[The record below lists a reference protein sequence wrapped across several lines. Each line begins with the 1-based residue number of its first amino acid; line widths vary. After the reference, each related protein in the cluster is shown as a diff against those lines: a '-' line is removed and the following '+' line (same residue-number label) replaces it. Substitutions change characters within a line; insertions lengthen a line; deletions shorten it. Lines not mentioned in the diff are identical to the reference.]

1 MKYWLPILNHGLH
14 LIMKLKIYKRK
25 SMTNSDLQQL
35 SSDFFQNSLD
45 SSPTSAIM
53 RGHKQYFDQIEELN
67 EETFEKE
74 TKAVNDFIS
83 RLESI
88 DSESLSSREKVTHGM
103 LEFALSSN
111 KDSLM
116 DRSWEFGAGVSGFT
130 GFLIDYNQ
138 QMFVP
143 DSESADMLLKRLELY
158 KRLFTQ
164 IADVQMIGLKN
175 NRVATER
182 NLLRTIDQLENYL
195 GSSLDEDPLLL
206 VNFSPEIS
214 DSFIYDWKENA
225 KKIIDSN
232 IRPTVLA
239 YLEQL
244 KSDHIP
250 KGRPDEHSGI
260 MWIDGGEE
268 TYLRALRKYTGHKNI
283 TVKEVHEVGLS
294 EIERLKKEF
303 FEIGEN
309 VFPGVSTPEEVLQ
322 KMQTEPSMRYE
333 SKEQMLQLAVETIER
348 AYKPLDQWFT
358 VFPKS
363 SCKVLPVPA
372 ESEQH
377 APPAYYYPPLP
388 DGSRDGTYFLNTYK
402 AETKS
407 IFEAESVAFHEA
419 IPGHHLDRT
428 IAVELQDVPEFQKYV
443 ASTAFVEGWGLYS
456 EQLANEMGLYSNNVQ
471 QLGRLGNDAWRACRL
486 VLDTGMHGMGW
497 SRNEAIEFFRENSPI
512 EEINAEIETDR
523 YIAWPGQ
530 ACSYKIGQL
539 KIEELRRKAENEL
552 GDKFDIRYF
561 HDEVL
566 CDGGITLPI
575 LENKIK
581 DFIQRHSV

>member
-1 MKYWLPILNHGLH
+1 
-14 LIMKLKIYKRK
+14 
-25 SMTNSDLQQL
+25 MTNKNLVDL
-35 SSDFFQNSLD
+35 SKDFFQNSLD
-45 SSPTSAIM
+45 VSPTSAIM
-53 RGHKQYFDQIEELN
+53 RGHKAYFDKIEELT
-67 EETFEKE
+67 EEQFASDSKN
-74 TKAVNDFIS
+74 VNDYMK
-83 RLESI
+83 RLGEI
-88 DSESLSSREKVTHGM
+88 DFNSLSNRERVTYGM
-103 LEFALSSN
+103 LEFALGSN
-111 KDSLM
+111 KDSLL
-116 DRSWEFGAGVSGFT
+116 DRGWEFSAGVAGFT

-138 QMFVP
+138 QMFIP
-143 DSESADMLLKRLELY
+143 DIESADLLLKRLELY
-158 KRLFTQ
+158 KRLFNQ
-164 IADVQMIGLKN
+164 IASVQKTGLDN

-195 GSSLDEDPLLL
+195 ETTLDDDPLLL
-206 VNFSPEIS
+206 VNFSPNIS
-214 DSFIYDWKENA
+214 DGDVSNWKEKA
-225 KKIIDSN
+225 KVIIESN
-232 IRPTVLA
+232 IRPSVLS

-244 KSDHIP
+244 RTEHLP
-250 KGRPDEHSGI
+250 KGRSDDKSGI
-260 MWIDGGEE
+260 MWIEGGEE
-268 TYLRALRKYTGHKNI
+268 VYFRSLRKYTGHKDT
-283 TVKEVHEVGLS
+283 TVKEVHEIGMS

-303 FEIGEN
+303 FEVGKN
-309 VFPGVSTPEEVLQ
+309 VFSEVNSPEDVIH
-322 KMQTEPSMRYE
+322 KMQTDPAMRYE
-333 SKEQMLQLAVETIER
+333 SKEQMLQLAVDTIER
-348 AYKPLDQWFT
+348 AYKPLAEWFT

-363 SCKVLPVPA
+363 PCKVLPVPA
-372 ESEQH
+372 AAEQH

-407 IFEAESVAFHEA
+407 IFESESVAFHEA

-428 IAVELQDVPEFQKYV
+428 IAVELQDVPDFQRYV

-456 EQLANEMGLYSNNVQ
+456 EQLANEMGLYSNDVQ

-497 SRNEAIEFFRENSPI
+497 SRDKAIKFFKANSPI

-530 ACSYKIGQL
+530 ACSYKMGQL

-552 GDKFDIRYF
+552 GDKFDIRHF

-575 LENKIK
+575 LENKINT
-581 DFIQRHSV
+581 FITKHQS

>member
-1 MKYWLPILNHGLH
+1 
-14 LIMKLKIYKRK
+14 
-25 SMTNSDLQQL
+25 MTNSDLQQL

-88 DSESLSSREKVTHGM
+88 DPEPLSNREKVTHGM

-195 GSSLDEDPLLL
+195 GSSLEEDPLLL

-333 SKEQMLQLAVETIER
+333 SKEQMLQLAVDTIER

-363 SCKVLPVPA
+363 PCKVLPVPA

-456 EQLANEMGLYSNNVQ
+456 EQLANEMGLYSNDVQ

-497 SRNEAIEFFRENSPI
+497 SRNEAIEFFRANSPI

-575 LENKIK
+575 LESKIK
-581 DFIQRHSV
+581 EFIQRHSV

>member
-1 MKYWLPILNHGLH
+1 
-14 LIMKLKIYKRK
+14 
-25 SMTNSDLQQL
+25 MTNSDLQQL

-88 DSESLSSREKVTHGM
+88 DTESLSNREKVTHGM

-158 KRLFTQ
+158 KRLYTQ
-164 IADVQMIGLKN
+164 IAEVQKIGLKN

-195 GSSLDEDPLLL
+195 GSSLEEDPLLL

-214 DSFIYDWKENA
+214 ESFISDWKEKA
-225 KKIIDSN
+225 KKIIDLN

-333 SKEQMLQLAVETIER
+333 SKEQMLQLAVDTIER

-363 SCKVLPVPA
+363 PCKVLPVPA

-428 IAVELQDVPEFQKYV
+428 IAVELQDVPDFQKYV

-456 EQLANEMGLYSNNVQ
+456 EQLANEMGLYSNDVQ

-497 SRNEAIEFFRENSPI
+497 SRDKAIEFFRANSPI
-512 EEINAEIETDR
+512 EEINSEIETDR

-530 ACSYKIGQL
+530 ACSYKMGQL

-552 GDKFDIRYF
+552 GDKFDIKYF

-575 LENKIK
+575 LENKTEN
-581 DFIQRHSV
+581 FINKYKN

>member
-1 MKYWLPILNHGLH
+1 
-14 LIMKLKIYKRK
+14 
-25 SMTNSDLQQL
+25 MTNNELQQL
-35 SSDFFQNSLD
+35 SKDFFQNSLD

-74 TKAVNDFIS
+74 TEAVNDFIS
-83 RLESI
+83 RLENI
-88 DSESLSSREKVTHGM
+88 DPESLSNREKVTHGM

-158 KRLFTQ
+158 KRLFSQ

-195 GSSLDEDPLLL
+195 GSSLEEDPLLL
-206 VNFSPEIS
+206 INFSPEIS
-214 DSFIYDWKENA
+214 DSFISDWKEKA

-239 YLEQL
+239 YFEQL

-250 KGRPDEHSGI
+250 KGRSDEHSGI

-309 VFPGVSTPEEVLQ
+309 VFPGVSTPEEVLE

-333 SKEQMLQLAVETIER
+333 SKEQMLQLAVDTIER

-363 SCKVLPVPA
+363 PCKVLPVPA

-456 EQLANEMGLYSNNVQ
+456 EQLANEMGLYSNDVQ

-497 SRNEAIEFFRENSPI
+497 SRDKAVEFFRANSPI
-512 EEINAEIETDR
+512 EEINSEIETDR

-530 ACSYKIGQL
+530 ACSYKMGQL

-581 DFIQRHSV
+581 DFIQKHSV

>member
-1 MKYWLPILNHGLH
+1 
-14 LIMKLKIYKRK
+14 
-25 SMTNSDLQQL
+25 MTNSDLQQL

-88 DSESLSSREKVTHGM
+88 DPEPLSNREKVTHGM

-195 GSSLDEDPLLL
+195 GSSLEEDPLLL

-214 DSFIYDWKENA
+214 DSFISDWKEKA

-333 SKEQMLQLAVETIER
+333 SKEQMLQLAVDTIER

-363 SCKVLPVPA
+363 PCKVLPVPA

-456 EQLANEMGLYSNNVQ
+456 EQLANEMGLYSNDVQ

-497 SRNEAIEFFRENSPI
+497 SRNEAIEFFRANSPI

-530 ACSYKIGQL
+530 ACSYKMGQL

>member
-1 MKYWLPILNHGLH
+1 
-14 LIMKLKIYKRK
+14 
-25 SMTNSDLQQL
+25 MTNSDLQQL

-53 RGHKQYFDQIEELN
+53 RGHKQYFDQIEELD

-88 DSESLSSREKVTHGM
+88 DPESLSNREKVTHGM
-103 LEFALSSN
+103 LDFALSSN
-111 KDSLM
+111 KDSLQ

-138 QMFVP
+138 QMYVP
-143 DSESADMLLKRLELY
+143 DSESADMLLKRFELY

-164 IADVQMIGLKN
+164 IADVQMVGLKS

-195 GSSLDEDPLLL
+195 GASLEEDPLLL

-214 DSFIYDWKENA
+214 ESFISDWREKA

-250 KGRPDEHSGI
+250 KGRSDEHSGI

-268 TYLRALRKYTGHKNI
+268 AYLRALRKYTGHKNI

-309 VFPGVSTPEEVLQ
+309 VFSGVSTPEEVLQ

-333 SKEQMLQLAVETIER
+333 SKEQMLQLAVDTIER

-363 SCKVLPVPA
+363 PCKVLPVPA
-372 ESEQH
+372 EPEQH

-456 EQLANEMGLYSNNVQ
+456 EQLANEMGLYSNDVQ

-497 SRNEAIEFFRENSPI
+497 SRDKAIEFFRANSPI

-530 ACSYKIGQL
+530 ACSYKMGQL
-539 KIEELRRKAENEL
+539 KIEELRSKAENEL
-552 GDKFDIRYF
+552 GNNFDIRLF

-575 LENKIK
+575 LENKI
-581 DFIQRHSV
+581 DTFIVQHKS

>member
-1 MKYWLPILNHGLH
+1 
-14 LIMKLKIYKRK
+14 
-25 SMTNSDLQQL
+25 MTNNELQQL

-53 RGHKQYFDQIEELN
+53 RGHKQYFDQIEEMTD
-67 EETFEKE
+67 ETFEKE
-74 TKAVNDFIS
+74 TKKVNDFIS
-83 RLESI
+83 RLEGI
-88 DSESLSSREKVTHGM
+88 NAESLSNREKVTHGM

-111 KDSLM
+111 KDSLL

-158 KRLFTQ
+158 KRLYTQ
-164 IADVQMIGLKN
+164 IAEVQKIGLNN

-195 GSSLDEDPLLL
+195 GSSLEEDPLLL
-206 VNFSPEIS
+206 INFSPEIS
-214 DSFIYDWKENA
+214 ESFISEWKEKA
-225 KKIIDSN
+225 KKIIDVN

-239 YLEQL
+239 YLDQL
-244 KSDHIP
+244 KTEHIP
-250 KGRPDEHSGI
+250 KGRTDEHSGI
-260 MWIDGGEE
+260 MWIEGGEE
-268 TYLRALRKYTGHKNI
+268 TYLRALRKYTGHKDI
-283 TVKEVHEVGLS
+283 TVQEVHDVGLS
-294 EIERLKKEF
+294 EIDRLKKEF

-333 SKEQMLQLAVETIER
+333 SKEQMLQLAVDTIER
-348 AYKPLDQWFT
+348 AYKPLEEWFT

-363 SCKVLPVPA
+363 PCKVLPVPA

-428 IAVELQDVPEFQKYV
+428 IAVELQDVPDFQKYV

-456 EQLANEMGLYSNNVQ
+456 EQLANEMGLYSNDVQ

-497 SRNEAIEFFRENSPI
+497 SRDKAIEFFKANSPI
-512 EEINAEIETDR
+512 EEINSEIETDR

-530 ACSYKIGQL
+530 ACSYKMGQL
-539 KIEELRRKAENEL
+539 KIEELRRKAEKEL

-575 LENKIK
+575 LENKI
-581 DFIQRHSV
+581 DAFIAKHKS

>member
-1 MKYWLPILNHGLH
+1 
-14 LIMKLKIYKRK
+14 
-25 SMTNSDLQQL
+25 MTTDLLMQL
-35 SSDFFQNSLD
+35 SNDFFQNSLD

-53 RGHKQYFDQIEELN
+53 RGHKTYFDKLEELTD
-67 EETFEKE
+67 ETFSEENKVVDE
-74 TKAVNDFIS
+74 FIS
-83 RLESI
+83 RLGKI
-88 DSESLSSREKVTHGM
+88 DQVTLSDREKVTYGM
-103 LEFALSSN
+103 LDFALSSN
-111 KDSLM
+111 KDSLL

-143 DSESADMLLKRLELY
+143 DIESADMLLKRLELY

-164 IADVQMIGLKN
+164 IAAVQKVGLDN

-195 GSSLDEDPLLL
+195 SSAIDQDPLLL

-214 DSFIYDWKENA
+214 DSQISEWKEKA
-225 KKIIDSN
+225 KKIIESN
-232 IRPTVLA
+232 IRPTVLT
-239 YLEQL
+239 YMEQL
-244 KSDHIP
+244 KLEHLP
-250 KGRPDEHSGI
+250 NGRPDEKSGI
-260 MWIDGGEE
+260 MWIEGGEE
-268 TYLRALRKYTGHKNI
+268 TYLRALRKYTGYKNI
-283 TVKEVHEVGLS
+283 TVEEVHQVGLS
-294 EIERLKKEF
+294 EIDRLKKEF
-303 FEIGEN
+303 FEIGEG
-309 VFPGVSTPEEVLQ
+309 VFPGVITPEEVLH
-322 KMQTEPSMRYE
+322 KMQTDPSMRYE
-333 SKEQMLQLAVETIER
+333 SKEQMLQLAVDTIER
-348 AYKPLDQWFT
+348 AYKPLGEWFT

-363 SCKVLPVPA
+363 PCKVLPVPA
-372 ESEQH
+372 ASEQH

-428 IAVELQDVPEFQKYV
+428 IAVELQDVPDFQKYV

-456 EQLANEMGLYSNNVQ
+456 EQLANEMGLYSNDVQ

-497 SRNEAIEFFRENSPI
+497 SRDKAIEFFKANSPI
-512 EEINAEIETDR
+512 EEINSEIETDR

-530 ACSYKIGQL
+530 ACSYKMGQL
-539 KIEELRRKAENEL
+539 KIEELRRKAEKEL

-575 LENKIK
+575 LENKI
-581 DFIQRHSV
+581 DTFIAKHKS

>member
-1 MKYWLPILNHGLH
+1 
-14 LIMKLKIYKRK
+14 
-25 SMTNSDLQQL
+25 MTNNELQQL

-53 RGHKQYFDQIEELN
+53 RGHKQYFDQIEEMTD
-67 EETFEKE
+67 ETFKKE
-74 TKAVNDFIS
+74 TKKVNDFIS
-83 RLESI
+83 RLEGI
-88 DSESLSSREKVTHGM
+88 NAESLSNREKVTHGM

-111 KDSLM
+111 KDSLL
-116 DRSWEFGAGVSGFT
+116 DRNWEFGAGVSGFT

-158 KRLFTQ
+158 KRLYTQ
-164 IADVQMIGLKN
+164 IAEVQKIGLNN

-195 GSSLDEDPLLL
+195 GSSLEEDPLLL
-206 VNFSPEIS
+206 INFSPEIS
-214 DSFIYDWKENA
+214 ESFISDWKEKA
-225 KKIIDSN
+225 KKIIDVN

-239 YLEQL
+239 YLDQL
-244 KSDHIP
+244 KTEHIP
-250 KGRPDEHSGI
+250 KGRTDEHSGI
-260 MWIDGGEE
+260 MWIEGGEE
-268 TYLRALRKYTGHKNI
+268 TYLRALRKYTGHKDI
-283 TVKEVHEVGLS
+283 TVQEVHNVGLS
-294 EIERLKKEF
+294 EIDRLKKEF
-303 FEIGEN
+303 FEIGES

-333 SKEQMLQLAVETIER
+333 SKEQMLQLAVDTIER
-348 AYKPLDQWFT
+348 AYKPLEEWFT

-363 SCKVLPVPA
+363 PCKVLPVPA

-388 DGSRDGTYFLNTYK
+388 DGSRDGTYFLNTFK

-428 IAVELQDVPEFQKYV
+428 IAVELQDVPDFQKYV

-456 EQLANEMGLYSNNVQ
+456 EQLANEMGLYSNDVQ

-497 SRNEAIEFFRENSPI
+497 SRDKAIEFFKANSPI
-512 EEINAEIETDR
+512 EEINSEIETDR

-530 ACSYKIGQL
+530 ACSYKMGQL
-539 KIEELRRKAENEL
+539 KIEELRRKAEKEL

-575 LENKIK
+575 LENKI
-581 DFIQRHSV
+581 DTFIAKHKS

>member
-1 MKYWLPILNHGLH
+1 
-14 LIMKLKIYKRK
+14 
-25 SMTNSDLQQL
+25 MTTDLLVQL
-35 SSDFFQNSLD
+35 SNDFFQNSLD

-53 RGHKQYFDQIEELN
+53 RGHKTYFDKLEELTDETFN
-67 EETFEKE
+67 EETKVVDE
-74 TKAVNDFIS
+74 FIS
-83 RLESI
+83 RLGKI
-88 DSESLSSREKVTHGM
+88 DYDTLSDREKVTYGM

-111 KDSLM
+111 KDSLL

-143 DSESADMLLKRLELY
+143 DIESADMLLKRLELY

-164 IADVQMIGLKN
+164 IAAVQKVGLDN

-195 GSSLDEDPLLL
+195 SSAIDNDPLLL

-214 DSFIYDWKENA
+214 ESQISEWKEKA
-225 KKIIDSN
+225 KKIIETN
-232 IRPTVLA
+232 VRPTVLT
-239 YLEQL
+239 YMEQL
-244 KSDHIP
+244 KLEHLPNGRSDE
-250 KGRPDEHSGI
+250 KSGI

-268 TYLRALRKYTGHKNI
+268 AYLRALRRYTGHKDI
-283 TVKEVHEVGLS
+283 TVKDVHQVGLS
-294 EIERLKKEF
+294 EIDRLKKEF
-303 FEIGEN
+303 FTIGEG
-309 VFPGVSTPEEVLQ
+309 VFPGVTTPEEVLH
-322 KMQTEPSMRYE
+322 KMQTDPSMRYE
-333 SKEQMLQLAVETIER
+333 SKEQMLQLAVDTIER
-348 AYKPLDQWFT
+348 AYKPLGQWFT

-363 SCKVLPVPA
+363 PCKVLPVPA
-372 ESEQH
+372 ASEQH

-428 IAVELQDVPEFQKYV
+428 IAVELQDVPDFQKYV

-456 EQLANEMGLYSNNVQ
+456 EQLANEMGLYSNDVQ

-497 SRNEAIEFFRENSPI
+497 SRDKAIEFFKANSPI
-512 EEINAEIETDR
+512 EEINSEIETDR

-530 ACSYKIGQL
+530 ACSYKMGQL
-539 KIEELRRKAENEL
+539 KIEELRRKAEKEL

-575 LENKIK
+575 LENKI
-581 DFIQRHSV
+581 DAFIVKHKS

>member
-1 MKYWLPILNHGLH
+1 
-14 LIMKLKIYKRK
+14 
-25 SMTNSDLQQL
+25 MTTNLLVQL
-35 SSDFFQNSLD
+35 SNDFFQNSLD

-53 RGHKQYFDQIEELN
+53 RGHKTYFDKLEELTDETFN
-67 EETFEKE
+67 EETKVVDE
-74 TKAVNDFIS
+74 FIS
-83 RLESI
+83 RLGKIEQ
-88 DSESLSSREKVTHGM
+88 DTLSDREKVTYGM

-111 KDSLM
+111 KDSLL

-143 DSESADMLLKRLELY
+143 DIESADMLLKRLELY

-164 IADVQMIGLKN
+164 IAAVQKVGLDN

-195 GSSLDEDPLLL
+195 SSAIDDDPLLL

-214 DSFIYDWKENA
+214 ESQVSEWKEKA
-225 KKIIDSN
+225 KKIIETN
-232 IRPTVLA
+232 VRPTVLT
-239 YLEQL
+239 YMEQL
-244 KSDHIP
+244 KLEHLPNGRSDE
-250 KGRPDEHSGI
+250 KSGI

-268 TYLRALRKYTGHKNI
+268 AYLRALRRYTGHKDI
-283 TVKEVHEVGLS
+283 TVKDVHQVGLS
-294 EIERLKKEF
+294 EIDRLKKEF
-303 FEIGEN
+303 FTIGEG
-309 VFPGVSTPEEVLQ
+309 VFPGVTSPEEVLH
-322 KMQTEPSMRYE
+322 KMQTDPSMRYE
-333 SKEQMLQLAVETIER
+333 SKEQMLQLAVDTIER
-348 AYKPLDQWFT
+348 AYKPLGEWFT

-363 SCKVLPVPA
+363 PCKVLPVPA
-372 ESEQH
+372 ASEQH

-428 IAVELQDVPEFQKYV
+428 IAVELQDVPDFQKYV

-456 EQLANEMGLYSNNVQ
+456 EQLANEMGLYSNDVQ

-497 SRNEAIEFFRENSPI
+497 SREKAIEFFKANSPI

-530 ACSYKIGQL
+530 ACSYKMGQL
-539 KIEELRRKAENEL
+539 KIEELRRKAEKEL

-575 LENKIK
+575 LENKI
-581 DFIQRHSV
+581 DTFIAKHKS

>member
-1 MKYWLPILNHGLH
+1 
-14 LIMKLKIYKRK
+14 
-25 SMTNSDLQQL
+25 MTNNELQQL

-53 RGHKQYFDQIEELN
+53 RGHKQYFDQIEEMTD
-67 EETFEKE
+67 ETFKKE
-74 TKAVNDFIS
+74 TKKVNDFIS
-83 RLESI
+83 RLEGI
-88 DSESLSSREKVTHGM
+88 NAESLSNREKVTHGM

-111 KDSLM
+111 KDSLL

-158 KRLFTQ
+158 KRLYTQ
-164 IADVQMIGLKN
+164 IAEVQKIGLNN

-195 GSSLDEDPLLL
+195 GSSLEEDPLLL
-206 VNFSPEIS
+206 INFSPEIS
-214 DSFIYDWKENA
+214 ESFISDWKEKA
-225 KKIIDSN
+225 KKIIDVN

-239 YLEQL
+239 YLDQL
-244 KSDHIP
+244 KTEHIP
-250 KGRPDEHSGI
+250 KGRTDEHSGI
-260 MWIDGGEE
+260 MWIEGGEE
-268 TYLRALRKYTGHKNI
+268 TYLRALRKYTGHKDI
-283 TVKEVHEVGLS
+283 TVQEVHNVGLS
-294 EIERLKKEF
+294 EIDRLKKEF
-303 FEIGEN
+303 FEIGES

-333 SKEQMLQLAVETIER
+333 SKEQMLQLAVDTIER
-348 AYKPLDQWFT
+348 AYKPLEEWFT

-363 SCKVLPVPA
+363 PCKVLPVPA

-388 DGSRDGTYFLNTYK
+388 DGSRDGTYFLNTFK

-428 IAVELQDVPEFQKYV
+428 IAVELQDVPDFQKYV

-456 EQLANEMGLYSNNVQ
+456 EQLANEMGLYSNDVQ

-497 SRNEAIEFFRENSPI
+497 SRDKAIEFFKANSPI
-512 EEINAEIETDR
+512 EEINSEIETDR

-530 ACSYKIGQL
+530 ACSYKMGQL
-539 KIEELRRKAENEL
+539 KIEELRRKAEKEL

-575 LENKIK
+575 LENKI
-581 DFIQRHSV
+581 DAFIAKHKS

>member
-1 MKYWLPILNHGLH
+1 
-14 LIMKLKIYKRK
+14 
-25 SMTNSDLQQL
+25 MTNSDLQQL

-53 RGHKQYFDQIEELN
+53 RGRKQYFDQIEELN
-67 EETFEKE
+67 EETFENE

-88 DSESLSSREKVTHGM
+88 NPESLSNREKVTHGM
-103 LEFALSSN
+103 LKFALSSN

-116 DRSWEFGAGVSGFT
+116 DKSWEFGAGVSGFT

-138 QMFVP
+138 QMFIP

-195 GSSLDEDPLLL
+195 GSSLEDDPLLL
-206 VNFSPEIS
+206 VNFSSEIS
-214 DSFIYDWKENA
+214 ESFISDWKEKA
-225 KKIIDSN
+225 KKIIDLN

-250 KGRPDEHSGI
+250 KGRSDEHSGI

-268 TYLRALRKYTGHKNI
+268 TYLRALRKYTGYKNI
-283 TVKEVHEVGLS
+283 TVKEVHEVGMS

-333 SKEQMLQLAVETIER
+333 SKEQMLQLAVDTIER

-363 SCKVLPVPA
+363 PCKVLPVPA

-456 EQLANEMGLYSNNVQ
+456 EQLANEMGLYSNDVQ

-497 SRNEAIEFFRENSPI
+497 SRDKAIEFFRANSPI

-530 ACSYKIGQL
+530 ACSYKMGQL

-552 GDKFDIRYF
+552 GNNFDIRLF

-575 LENKIK
+575 LENKIEA
-581 DFIQRHSV
+581 FIAKHQN

>member
-1 MKYWLPILNHGLH
+1 
-14 LIMKLKIYKRK
+14 
-25 SMTNSDLQQL
+25 MTNNELQQL
-35 SSDFFQNSLD
+35 SKDFFQNSLD

-74 TKAVNDFIS
+74 TEAVNDFIS
-83 RLESI
+83 RLENI
-88 DSESLSSREKVTHGM
+88 DPESLSNREKVTHGM

-130 GFLIDYNQ
+130 SFLIDYNQ

-158 KRLFTQ
+158 KRLFSQ

-195 GSSLDEDPLLL
+195 GSSLEEDPLLL
-206 VNFSPEIS
+206 INFSPEIS
-214 DSFIYDWKENA
+214 DSFISDWKEKA

-239 YLEQL
+239 YFEQL

-250 KGRPDEHSGI
+250 KGRSDEHSGI

-309 VFPGVSTPEEVLQ
+309 VFPGVSTPEEVLK

-333 SKEQMLQLAVETIER
+333 SKEQMLQLAVDTIER

-363 SCKVLPVPA
+363 PCKVLPVPA

-456 EQLANEMGLYSNNVQ
+456 EQLANEMGLYSNDVQ

-497 SRNEAIEFFRENSPI
+497 SRDKAVEFFRANSPI
-512 EEINAEIETDR
+512 EEINSEIETDR

-530 ACSYKIGQL
+530 ACSYKMGQL

-581 DFIQRHSV
+581 DFIQKHSV

>member
-1 MKYWLPILNHGLH
+1 
-14 LIMKLKIYKRK
+14 
-25 SMTNSDLQQL
+25 MTNSDLQQL

-53 RGHKQYFDQIEELN
+53 RGHKKYFDQIEELN
-67 EETFEKE
+67 EEAFEKE

-88 DSESLSSREKVTHGM
+88 DLESLSNREKVTHGM

-195 GSSLDEDPLLL
+195 GASLEEDPLLL

-214 DSFIYDWKENA
+214 ESFISDWREKA
-225 KKIIDSN
+225 KKIIDLN

-250 KGRPDEHSGI
+250 KGRSDEHSGI

-333 SKEQMLQLAVETIER
+333 SKEQMLQLAVDTIER

-363 SCKVLPVPA
+363 PCKVLPVPA

-456 EQLANEMGLYSNNVQ
+456 EQLANEMGLYSNDVQ

-497 SRNEAIEFFRENSPI
+497 SRDKAIEFFRANSPI

-530 ACSYKIGQL
+530 ACSYKMGQL

-581 DFIQRHSV
+581 EFIQRHSV

>member
-1 MKYWLPILNHGLH
+1 
-14 LIMKLKIYKRK
+14 
-25 SMTNSDLQQL
+25 MTNSDLQQL

-53 RGHKQYFDQIEELN
+53 RGHKKYFDQIEELN

-88 DSESLSSREKVTHGM
+88 DSESLSNREKVTHGM

-164 IADVQMIGLKN
+164 IADVQMNGLKN

-195 GSSLDEDPLLL
+195 GASLEEDPLLL

-214 DSFIYDWKENA
+214 ESFISDWREKA
-225 KKIIDSN
+225 KKIIDLN

-250 KGRPDEHSGI
+250 KGRSDEHSGI

-333 SKEQMLQLAVETIER
+333 SKEQMLQLAVDTIER

-363 SCKVLPVPA
+363 PCKVLPVPA

-456 EQLANEMGLYSNNVQ
+456 EQLANEMGLYSNDVQ

-497 SRNEAIEFFRENSPI
+497 SRDKAIEFFRANSPI

-530 ACSYKIGQL
+530 ACSYKMGQL

-552 GDKFDIRYF
+552 GNNFDIRLF

-575 LENKIK
+575 LENKIEA
-581 DFIQRHSV
+581 FIAKHQN

>member
-1 MKYWLPILNHGLH
+1 
-14 LIMKLKIYKRK
+14 
-25 SMTNSDLQQL
+25 MTNNELQQL
-35 SSDFFQNSLD
+35 SKDFFQNSLD

-74 TKAVNDFIS
+74 TEAVNDFIS
-83 RLESI
+83 RLENI
-88 DSESLSSREKVTHGM
+88 DPESLSNREKVTHGM
-103 LEFALSSN
+103 VEFALSSN

-130 GFLIDYNQ
+130 SFLIDYNQ

-158 KRLFTQ
+158 KRLFSQ

-182 NLLRTIDQLENYL
+182 NLLRTIDQLKNYL
-195 GSSLDEDPLLL
+195 GSSLEEDPLLL
-206 VNFSPEIS
+206 INFSPEIS
-214 DSFIYDWKENA
+214 DSFISDWKEKA

-239 YLEQL
+239 YFEQL

-250 KGRPDEHSGI
+250 KGRSDEHSGI

-309 VFPGVSTPEEVLQ
+309 VFPGVSTPEEVLE

-333 SKEQMLQLAVETIER
+333 SKEQMLQLAVDTIER

-363 SCKVLPVPA
+363 PCKVLPVPA

-456 EQLANEMGLYSNNVQ
+456 EQLANEMGLYSNDVQ

-497 SRNEAIEFFRENSPI
+497 SRDKAVEFFRANSPI
-512 EEINAEIETDR
+512 EEIYSQIETDR

-530 ACSYKIGQL
+530 ACSYKMGQL